1 MPKINLNKKSLIKLI
16 GKKFS
21 DSELTEKIPMIGV
34 DLESISKDEVIVEVF
49 PNRPDLLSDHG
60 FARSFKSF
68 IGKETGLKKFKV
80 NDSRLKVIVDP
91 ALKNIRPY
99 TACAIVK
106 NLKLSDEDII
116 ELMQLQ
122 EKLHITFCRN
132 RKKASIG
139 IYPLSKIKFPVYY
152 KALSQEKIRFQ
163 PLDEHKILTAKEIL
177 ERTPKGKYYEH
188 LLENFN
194 LYPCFID
201 ANNNFMS
208 LIPIINS
215 ELTGKV
221 TEKTKDVFVEVSGT
235 DLIVI
240 NQCLNILVSTLAD
253 LNGKIYSLTIQ
264 YSDKK
269 LTTPNLK
276 PTEMNVDLNY
286 INKILGLNLKDNALN
301 KLFSKMGLDYKN
313 KKALIPAYRID
324 ILNQRDLAEEIAI
337 AYGYNNFVPE
347 IPQISTIAEE
357 DKLEKFKSLIK
368 EVLIGLNFNEIN
380 TFHLSNKLNQNNKMN
395 FDSELIELENSLTE
409 EYNVLRSWL
418 LPSLMETLSINKHNE
433 YPQNIFTIGNS
444 FSKDKSS
451 ETGIKEEAKLA
462 VALSAIGSNYTKIRQ
477 VLEALLSSLGIKAV
491 YREFNHKSFINGRS
505 AEVLINGKQIAVLG
519 EVSPFVLTEWKLEMP
534 VSAFELNLSEL
545 FKILN

>member
-80 NDSRLKVIVDP
+80 NDSRVKVIVDS

-106 NLKLSDEDII
+106 NLKLSDGDII

-286 INKILGLNLKDNALN
+286 
-301 KLFSKMGLDYKN
+301 KN

-451 ETGIKEEAKLA
+451 ETGIKEEAKLS

-477 VLEALLSSLGIKAV
+477 VLEALLSSLGLKVV

-519 EVSPFVLTEWKLEMP
+519 EVSPFVLSEWKLEMP